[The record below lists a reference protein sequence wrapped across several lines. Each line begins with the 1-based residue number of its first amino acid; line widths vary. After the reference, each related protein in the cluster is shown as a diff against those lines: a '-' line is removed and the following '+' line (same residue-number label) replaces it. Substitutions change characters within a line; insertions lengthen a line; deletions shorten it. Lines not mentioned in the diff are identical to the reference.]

1 MFKGVME
8 SAKEFKKVVDT
19 ISTLLDEICF
29 EVNEEGIK
37 ASAMDPSHVALVSLE
52 IPSLAFE
59 EFTADE
65 HEIGIDLEAFKKVM
79 NRAKSKDKLILELDE
94 EKNKLNIIFENTGK
108 RKFSLA
114 LLDLSASS
122 VKVPEIEYPNVVVI
136 KGEAF
141 KEALKDADL
150 FSDYVI
156 LKVENDKFLIQAKGD
171 LNDFSAEF
179 EKDDA
184 AIVNLEVGEE
194 AKSAFNLDYLMDM
207 VKGVSS
213 GDIIKIYLGND
224 MPLKMEYSLAG
235 VNLTFLLAP
244 RIEG

>member
-1 MFKGVME
+1 ME

-19 ISTLLDEICF
+19 VSTLLDEICF
-29 EVNEEGIK
+29 EVDEEGIK

-52 IPSLAFE
+52 IPKLAFE
-59 EFTADE
+59 EYEADN
-65 HEIGIDLEAFKKVM
+65 HDIGIDLEAFKKVM

-94 EKNKLNIIFENTGK
+94 ERNKLNVIFENTGK

-122 VKVPEIEYPNVVVI
+122 VKVPDIEYPNVIMI
-136 KGEAF
+136 KGDAF
-141 KEALKDADL
+141 KEALKDASL
-150 FSDYVI
+150 FSDYVV
-156 LKVENDKFLIQAKGD
+156 LKADENKFVVHAKGD
-171 LNDFSAEF
+171 LNENEAIF
-179 EKDDA
+179 EKDCS
-184 AIVNLEVGEE
+184 AIISLEVKEE
-194 AKSAFNLDYLMDM
+194 AKSAFNLDYLIDM

-224 MPLKMEYSLAG
+224 MPVKLEYSIAG

>member
-1 MFKGVME
+1 MFRGVME

-29 EVNEEGIK
+29 EVDEEGIK

-52 IPSLAFE
+52 IPRLAFE
-59 EFTADE
+59 EYEADS
-65 HEIGIDLEAFKKVM
+65 HDIGIDLEAFKKVM
-79 NRAKSKDKLILELDE
+79 NRAKAKDRLILELDE
-94 EKNKLNIIFENTGK
+94 EKNKLNVIFENTGK

-114 LLDLSASS
+114 LLDISASS
-122 VKVPEIEYPNVVVI
+122 VKVPEIEYPNVIMI
-136 KGEAF
+136 KGDAF

-156 LKVENDKFLIQAKGD
+156 LKADEDKFVIHAKGD
-171 LNDFSAEF
+171 LNENEAIF
-179 EKDDA
+179 EKDSS
-184 AIVNLEVGEE
+184 AIISLEVKEE

-224 MPLKMEYSLAG
+224 MPLKLEYSIAG

>member
-1 MFKGVME
+1 ME

-19 ISTLLDEICF
+19 VSTLLDEICF
-29 EVNEEGIK
+29 EVDEEGIK

-52 IPSLAFE
+52 IPKLAFE
-59 EFTADE
+59 EYEADN
-65 HEIGIDLEAFKKVM
+65 HDIGIDLEAFKKVM

-94 EKNKLNIIFENTGK
+94 ERNKLNVIFENTGK

-122 VKVPEIEYPNVVVI
+122 VKVPDIEYPNVIMI
-136 KGEAF
+136 KGDAF
-141 KEALKDADL
+141 KEALKDASL
-150 FSDYVI
+150 FSDYVV
-156 LKVENDKFLIQAKGD
+156 LKADEDKFVVHAKGD
-171 LNDFSAEF
+171 LNENEAIF
-179 EKDDA
+179 EKDCS
-184 AIVNLEVGEE
+184 AIISLEVKEE
-194 AKSAFNLDYLMDM
+194 AKSAFNLDYLIDM

-224 MPLKMEYSLAG
+224 MPVKLEYSIAG

>member
-1 MFKGVME
+1 MFRGVLE

-19 ISTLLDEICF
+19 VATLLDEICF
-29 EVNEEGIK
+29 EVDEEGVK
-37 ASAMDPSHVALVSLE
+37 AAAMDPSHVALVSLE
-52 IPSLAFE
+52 IPRLAFE
-59 EFTADE
+59 EYEADS

-94 EKNKLNIIFENTGK
+94 DKNKLNVIFENTGK

-114 LLDLSASS
+114 LLDISSSS
-122 VKVPEIEYPNVVVI
+122 VKVPDIEYPNVIMI
-136 KGEAF
+136 KGDAF

-156 LKVENDKFLIQAKGD
+156 LKVDEEKFVVHAKSD
-171 LNDFSAEF
+171 LNESEAVF
-179 EKDDA
+179 EKDSS
-184 AIVNLEVGEE
+184 AIISLDVKEA

-207 VKGVSS
+207 VKGISK
-213 GDIIKIYLGND
+213 GDIVKIYLGND
-224 MPLKMEYSLAG
+224 MPVKIEYSLAG

>member
-1 MFKGVME
+1 MFRGVME

-19 ISTLLDEICF
+19 VSTLLDEICF
-29 EVNEEGIK
+29 EVDEEGIK
-37 ASAMDPSHVALVSLE
+37 AAAMDPSHVALVSLE
-52 IPSLAFE
+52 IPRLSFE
-59 EFTADE
+59 EYEADS

-94 EKNKLNIIFENTGK
+94 EKNKLNVIFENTGK

-122 VKVPEIEYPNVVVI
+122 VKVPDIEYPNVIMI
-136 KGEAF
+136 KGDAF

-156 LKVENDKFLIQAKGD
+156 LKVDEEKFVVHAKGD
-171 LNDFSAEF
+171 LNENEAIFERDSSA
-179 EKDDA
+179 
-184 AIVNLEVGEE
+184 IISLEVKEE
-194 AKSAFNLDYLMDM
+194 AKSAFNLDYLKDM

-224 MPLKMEYSLAG
+224 MPVKIEYSLAG